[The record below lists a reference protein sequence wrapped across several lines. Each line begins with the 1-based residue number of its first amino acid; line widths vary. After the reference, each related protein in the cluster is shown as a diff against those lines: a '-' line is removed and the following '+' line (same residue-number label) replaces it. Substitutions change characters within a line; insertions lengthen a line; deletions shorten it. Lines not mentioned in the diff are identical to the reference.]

1 MQKVVNIKRGGVK
14 VKIFY
19 KIESI
24 EQFLDLRMI
33 TVLLIGCLLL
43 ISASQA
49 KAIMIG
55 LCTEDLTRASEII
68 VVGEVRNVESH
79 WNSDGTTI
87 VTSASILVKDVV
99 KGEQLEQ
106 MITVEYEGGE
116 VGDIGLKVSD
126 TVPLVTGEEV
136 LLFLKSDQDAGVN
149 NYSIVGRAQGKYIIS
164 KNGIAS
170 KTGFSL
176 TEGKEA
182 VDNDIP
188 LTDLIEKIRRVK

>member
-1 MQKVVNIKRGGVK
+1 MGGLK
-14 VKIFY
+14 VKIIY
-19 KIESI
+19 KTEAIMK
-24 EQFLDLRMI
+24 FLDLKMI

-43 ISASQA
+43 LAASQA
-49 KAIMIG
+49 TATMVG
-55 LCTEDLTRASEII
+55 LSTEDLTKASKII
-68 VVGEVRNVESH
+68 VIGEVINVASH
-79 WNSDGTTI
+79 WNSDRTTI
-87 VTSASILVKDVV
+87 LTSASILVKDVV

-136 LLFLKSDQDAGVN
+136 LLFLKSEQDTGAN

-164 KNGIAS
+164 KDGIAS

-176 TEGKEA
+176 TEGQEA

-188 LTDLIEKIRRVK
+188 LSELIEKIRRVK

>member
-1 MQKVVNIKRGGVK
+1 MGGLK
-14 VKIFY
+14 VKIIY
-19 KIESI
+19 KAEAIMK
-24 EQFLDLRMI
+24 FLDLKMI

-43 ISASQA
+43 LAASQA
-49 KAIMIG
+49 TAIMMG
-55 LCTEDLTRASEII
+55 LSTEDLTRASKII
-68 VVGEVRNVESH
+68 VLGEVINVASH
-79 WNSDGTTI
+79 WNSDRTTI
-87 VTSASILVKDVV
+87 LTSASILVKDVV

-106 MITVEYEGGE
+106 MITVAYEGGE

-136 LLFLKSDQDAGVN
+136 LLFLKPEEETGAN

-164 KNGIAS
+164 KDGIAS

-176 TEGKEA
+176 IEGKEA

-188 LTDLIEKIRRVK
+188 LSDLIEKIRRVK